1 MSPQLNPQLI
11 EHDQEMEH
19 PPPLPTTSLEDLPP
33 PYLDYLDAAALCRL
47 GYGTTKQQHFG
58 VTSAAVRCATDRDA
72 VPLNATAPPGARDAL
87 ELLRRRER
95 AVCWEPFGAR
105 SQFLQRRWRR
115 GPTTPDDA
123 YDTPRFDR
131 GMKNFQ
137 RQDAQRPPTKTTTPH
152 TLAAFGIIFGD
163 RPPETPDHAFDTPRF
178 DR

>member
-1 MSPQLNPQLI
+1 M
-11 EHDQEMEH
+11 DH
-19 PPPLPTTSLEDLPP
+19 PEPTTTSLEDLPP

-47 GYGTTKQQHFG
+47 GYGTTKKQHFG

-72 VPLNATAPPGARDAL
+72 VPLGATAPPGARDAL

-123 YDTPRFDR
+123 PRDGDDDDEPPR
-131 GMKNFQ
+131 PWRYRELRTTAAGLVLDGGGEMNFTGVH
-137 RQDAQRPPTKTTTPH
+137 RPFGGCLLYTSPSPRDA
-152 TLAAFGIIFGD
+152 TLSRMPSSA
-163 RPPETPDHAFDTPRF
+163 
-178 DR
+178 